1 MSTIIDKA
9 AYFFSGLSQSLA
21 SIVKIFLFSR
31 RPFVADKSR
40 EKSIIILGNG
50 PSLNETIEN
59 HSDFIAQNDCMAV
72 NFAAN
77 TSMFQS
83 IKPLFYILAD
93 PHFFIENSIDK
104 NVDMLWQNLS
114 DADWKMQLLIP
125 VKYRR
130 NHRIIKLKNSPNLEL
145 KFYNLT
151 PVEGFVWLRN
161 LVYSIGLGMPR
172 PRNIMIPAIMNVIRL
187 GYKTINLAGADHSW
201 TKSLWVDDKNHVI
214 SIQPHFYK
222 DNDDEK
228 KRVAT
233 EYLKYPL
240 YKILESLHIAFRAY
254 FLIADYAKCKNIKI
268 FNVTPDSFIDAFPR
282 KKL

>member
-1 MSTIIDKA
+1 MSTMIDKA
-9 AYFFSGLSQSLA
+9 TYFLSGLSQSVA
-21 SIVKIFLFSR
+21 SIIKIFLFSR
-31 RPFVADKSR
+31 RPFVAGKSVER
-40 EKSIIILGNG
+40 SIIILGNG

-77 TSMFQS
+77 TSLFQS
-83 IKPLFYILAD
+83 IKPLYYILAD

-104 NVDMLWQNLS
+104 NVDILWQNLS
-114 DADWKMQLLIP
+114 DTDWKMQLLIP

-130 NHRIIKLKNSPNLEL
+130 NHRIIKLKNISNLEL

-151 PVEGFVWLRN
+151 PIEGFGWLRN
-161 LVYSIGLGMPR
+161 FLYAIGLGMPR

-201 TKSLWVDDKNHVI
+201 TKSLWVDDENHVV

-222 DNDDEK
+222 DNDYEK
-228 KRVAT
+228 KRVAA

-240 YKILESLHIAFRAY
+240 HKILESLHIAFRAY
-254 FLIADYAKCKNIKI
+254 FIIADYAKYKNVEI
-268 FNVTPDSFIDAFPR
+268 FNITPNSFIDAFPR